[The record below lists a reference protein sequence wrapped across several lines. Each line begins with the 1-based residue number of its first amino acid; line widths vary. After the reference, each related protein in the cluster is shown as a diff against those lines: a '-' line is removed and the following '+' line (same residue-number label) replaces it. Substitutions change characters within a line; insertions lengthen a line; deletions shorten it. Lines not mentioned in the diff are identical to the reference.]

1 MRLIKSLAWGL
12 PLSAMALGVF
22 FWLRDEPPVPLVQDW
37 LQQVQVHDGQPS
49 AAYLFL
55 AGLDAAPR
63 TSPAVLGASRLAA
76 YQDWLAAHGSTA
88 HDFRPARSTQL
99 PLPTGP
105 AFCSIDSAQ
114 CFDHLLQRQA
124 ELPALLS
131 EHAALL
137 GRYRHFLQLRDY
149 RTLSSPGLAEPLP
162 PLQYLIRGQQLL
174 TLQVLQLALAGDGAA
189 ALALLQED
197 QAGVRQHLARADQ
210 LALKMTLVSLFNRNL
225 EWLSRLY
232 RRGLLTQ
239 PVTLP
244 PLQPAERSLRLPLQR
259 EFATGTALLQNL
271 RQEDVAALLE
281 EASMFFEY
289 KPQMTINASLAL
301 YSRAVQ
307 LSELAPAA
315 FQQALHQ
322 QPASQVPYTGLRNRV
337 GNILLGISGANF
349 VEQAGQVQDL
359 DSKIRLAAFSL
370 RLGQEAVGPLRLGH
384 LARTGGVGNPYV
396 ALQLPYVDGQ
406 QRLCFRGPLPQREGG
421 RCVRL

>member
-1 MRLIKSLAWGL
+1 MRLIRLLAWGL
-12 PLSAMALGVF
+12 PLSAMAFGVF
-22 FWLRDEPPVPLVQDW
+22 CWLRDEPPVPLVQEW
-37 LQQVQVHDGQPS
+37 LTQVQTHDGQPS

-63 TSPAVLGASRLAA
+63 TSPAALGASRLGA
-76 YQDWLAAHGSTA
+76 YQDWLATHGPTA
-88 HDFRPARSTQL
+88 SDFRPAPGTLL
-99 PLPTGP
+99 PLPAGP
-105 AFCSIDSAQ
+105 AFCAIDSAQ
-114 CFDHLLQRQA
+114 CFDRLLQRQA
-124 ELPALLS
+124 ELPALLGT
-131 EHAALL
+131 HAALL
-137 GRYRHFLQLRDY
+137 GRYRYFLQLRDY
-149 RTLSSPGLAEPLP
+149 RTLSTPGLGEPLP
-162 PLQYLIRGQQLL
+162 PMQYLIRGQQLL
-174 TLQVLQLALAGDGAA
+174 TLQVLQLALAGNGPA

-210 LALKMTLVSLFNRNL
+210 LVLKMTLVSLLNRNL

-232 RRGLLTQ
+232 RRGLLAE
-239 PVTLP
+239 PLALP

-289 KPQMTINASLAL
+289 KPQMTINASLTL

-315 FQQALHQ
+315 FQQALLQ
-322 QPASQVPYTGLRNRV
+322 QPARQVPYTGLRNRV
-337 GNILLGISGANF
+337 GNVLLGIAGPSF
-349 VEQAGQVQDL
+349 VEQAGQIQDL
-359 DSKIRLAAFSL
+359 DSKIRLVAFSL
-370 RLGQEAVGPLRLGH
+370 GLGQGVVDPPRLDH
-384 LARTGGVGNPYV
+384 LTQTAGGGNPYV